1 MLTNLPALASLLT
14 VVREGGVRAAADRL
28 HYSPSTV
35 RMHVRLVE
43 QQLGVRLLNRGDS
56 DALLTTAGQTLMPA
70 MVEVVRAVARLEE
83 QARAHSR

>member
-1 MLTNLPALASLLT
+1 MLTNLPALVSLLT
-14 VVREGGVRAAADRL
+14 VVREGGVGPAAACL

-56 DALLTTAGQTLMPA
+56 GALLTTAGQALLPA
-70 MVEVVRAVARLEE
+70 MVAVVRAVARLEE